1 MTSVDYA
8 FEDHTYTIITPDGSR
23 EASYKGLR
31 TNTHTYISGSKLCLP
46 VCVSASFDYTH
57 TYISGSKH
65 VNSSVLADIRGNI
78 VEEKINDNV
87 KLTSVYYENGQLA
100 KRTDANGN
108 DTLYEYGKFGLL
120 TKTTV
125 PLSNNTSSMAVNS
138 YDDCGRLVMSKK
150 LSQAEN
156 ETTPK

>member
-1 MTSVDYA
+1 M
-8 FEDHTYTIITPDGSR
+8 
-23 EASYKGLR
+23 
-31 TNTHTYISGSKLCLP
+31 
-46 VCVSASFDYTH
+46 
-57 TYISGSKH
+57 
-65 VNSSVLADIRGNI
+65 SSV
-78 VEEKINDNV
+78 
-87 KLTSVYYENGQLA
+87 A

-156 ETTPK
+156 ETTPKWIISENVYDAFGNLSQTTLKNSDSDEKSIARYFYNDMGIQTSILSP